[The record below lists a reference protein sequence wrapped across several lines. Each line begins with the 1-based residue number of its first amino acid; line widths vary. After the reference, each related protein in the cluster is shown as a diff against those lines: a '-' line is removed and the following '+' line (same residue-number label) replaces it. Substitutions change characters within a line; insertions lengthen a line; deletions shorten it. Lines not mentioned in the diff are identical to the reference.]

1 MGPESRV
8 NAHGAAVRG
17 LGSRMSRSELQ
28 QPVSAGIIAM
38 VVGYTSSFAVVLTGL
53 AAVGADRHE
62 AASGLLALCL
72 TQAVGVIWLSRRHRI
87 PIVLAWSTPG
97 AALLA
102 GMSAVDGGWPAAVG
116 AFMLAGAAYVLTGFW
131 PALGRLIARIPSPIA
146 QAMLAGVVL
155 NLCLE
160 PVKSL
165 VDNPGAIVPIVL
177 VWLVGVRLAPR
188 WAVPAAFVAAGVV
201 IGIDMIRRGEGI
213 ASSSLLPELALTWPS
228 LTLGG
233 GRRHRAAALHRHD
246 GVAERARR
254 RDHEVARLSR
264 AVARHDR
271 HDRRRHDRRAPR
283 PAATRSTSRRSAQPS
298 PPALT
303 PGPTRAGGGSRR
315 SRPGPRTS
323 CWPRPPPHSLRSSR
337 SRPPAS
343 SPRSPGWR
351 CSAPSRTR
359 SRARCRSA
367 RAARPPL
374 ATFLVAASGIRR
386 TASVPRPGRSSPAS
400 WSTLV
405 LDWSPRRRR

>member
-1 MGPESRV
+1 
-8 NAHGAAVRG
+8 
-17 LGSRMSRSELQ
+17 MSRSELQ

-102 GMSAVDGGWPAAVG
+102 GMSVVDGGWPAAVG
-116 AFMLAGAAYVLTGFW
+116 AFMLTGAAYVLTGFW

-155 NLCLE
+155 ELCLA

-165 VDNPGAIVPIVL
+165 VDNPGAIVVIVL

-213 ASSSLLPELALTWPS
+213 AASSLLPELALTWPTLTWEAVVGIALPLYIVTMASQNVPGVAIMKS
-228 LTLGG
+228 LGYDVPWRDTIVTTGVATVAG
-233 GRRHRAAALHRHD
+233 AAAGGHSVNLAAISAALAAGPD
-246 GVAERARR
+246 AGPDKSRR
-254 RDHEVARLSR
+254 WIASQSAGATYVVL
-264 AVARHDR
+264 AVASAALAALVAV
-271 HDRRRHDRRAPR
+271 APAGVIATVAGLALLGTLADSLEGSMSQR
-283 PAATRSTSRRSAQPS
+283 KGREAA
-298 PPALT
+298 LV
-303 PGPTRAGGGSRR
+303 
-315 SRPGPRTS
+315 
-323 CWPRPPPHSLRSSR
+323 
-337 SRPPAS
+337 
-343 SPRSPGWR
+343 
-351 CSAPSRTR
+351 
-359 SRARCRSA
+359 
-367 RAARPPL
+367 
-374 ATFLVAASGIRR
+374 TFLVAASGIS
-386 TASVPRPGRSSPAS
+386 AYGIGSAAWAIVAGLVVH
-400 WSTLV
+400 LV
-405 LDWSPRRRR
+405 LDWSPRGRR